1 MAESVMFEHPDLVA
15 KKNQYKLI
23 RDVLT
28 GEEWLRTVC
37 RTQGGAT
44 IGSYLPLPDTEN
56 SDDLNTERYVA
67 YVQRATL
74 FNATERTMNGMVGQ
88 VFSKPATADFP
99 ESLKFLQ
106 DDPSGNGVSLEQ
118 HAKKTLAE
126 VVSMG
131 RRGLWVDA
139 PALNRAISKAE
150 ADSGEF
156 RPVILSYDA
165 EDILNWRTERINGK
179 TYLTLVVL
187 KEQFPIISEFAL
199 EWGDAYRELR
209 LVDGVYMMRRWSN
222 SETGA
227 NYSPGA
233 WVVPTDADG
242 KPFLE
247 IPFYFVGIGDNDVT
261 PDNPPIY
268 SLASLNLAH
277 FRNSAD
283 YEENVFM
290 LGQATLW
297 TAGMTD
303 EALKANNG
311 RIFLGSR
318 GGISLPLQGQCGIL
332 QVEENGLVKEAM
344 DQKESQ
350 MISLGAQLVTGS
362 TVTKTATEVRQDKV
376 TEVSTLAASARN
388 TSEAYRR
395 AFAACQKFMGT
406 DDEIK
411 FELSTDYDMA
421 RMTSQEILALVA
433 TWQSKLLTTEE
444 VRNILRRAGF
454 ATEQLDKAILA
465 GVAKNADEVI
475 QKAETTDNR
484 AKKQEDPSGVN

>member
-1 MAESVMFEHPDLVA
+1 MAESVMFEHPYLVA
-15 KKNQYKLI
+15 KKNQYTLI
-23 RDVLT
+23 RDILA

-37 RTQGGAT
+37 RNQGGT
-44 IGSYLPLPDTEN
+44 RLGSYVPLPQTEN
-56 SDDLNTERYVA
+56 DVNANAERYYS

-88 VFSKPATADFP
+88 VFSKPATSDFP
-99 ESLKFLQ
+99 ESLKFLEQ
-106 DDPSGNGVSLEQ
+106 DPSGNGVNLEQ
-118 HAKKTLAE
+118 HVKKSLGE
-126 VVSMG
+126 VVSLG
-131 RRGLWVDA
+131 RRGLLVDA
-139 PALNRAISKAE
+139 PTLGRPLSKAE

-156 RPVILSYDA
+156 RPVILSYNA
-165 EDILNWRTERINGK
+165 EDILNWRTKQVNGK

-187 KEQFPIISEFAL
+187 RERFWIEGEFSMD
-199 EWGDAYRELR
+199 ESFAYRELR
-209 LVDGVYMMRRWSN
+209 LIDGVYMMRRWEN
-222 SETGA
+222 SKSGE
-227 NYSPGA
+227 NYNPGD
-233 WVVPTDADG
+233 WVVPTDASG
-242 KPFLE
+242 NEFSE
-247 IPFYFVGIGDNDVT
+247 IPFFFIGIGDNDVD
-261 PDNPPIY
+261 PDNPPMY

-297 TAGMTD
+297 TAGMT
-303 EALKANNG
+303 ETTLKENNG
-311 RIFLGSR
+311 KIYLGCR

-332 QVEENGLVKEAM
+332 QVSENGLVKEAM

-350 MISLGAQLVTGS
+350 MISLGAQLVTGT
-362 TVTKTATEVRQDKV
+362 TVAKTATEARQDKV
-376 TEVSTLAASARN
+376 TEVSTLAAAARN

-421 RMTSQEILALVA
+421 RMTSQEILAIVA

-444 VRNILRRAGF
+444 ARNIFRRAGF
-454 ATEQLDKAILA
+454 ATDSLENAISN
-465 GVAKNADEVI
+465 GVAKDADEIV
-475 QKAETTDNR
+475 QKAASTDNR